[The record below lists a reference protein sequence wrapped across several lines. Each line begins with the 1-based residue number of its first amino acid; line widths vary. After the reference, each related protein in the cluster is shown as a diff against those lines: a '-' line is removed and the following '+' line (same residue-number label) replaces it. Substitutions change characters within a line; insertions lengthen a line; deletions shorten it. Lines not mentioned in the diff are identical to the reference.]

1 MRAANRPAWPAVM
14 ATVMDAQQVVSP
26 VATKRTPGE
35 DNHRSDLVQ
44 LGQPDRF
51 GAVPGAGQGSW
62 QDRTQSFPVGVIA
75 EMAPIVINCQKGQ
88 SLPDSFGTNGLSKGE
103 VDGGC
108 LLSDQPAPYRTYHF
122 SNGAQARHKP
132 PGGGSQQ
139 QTMWRELDGEQ
150 IPGAGV

>member
-75 EMAPIVINCQKGQ
+75 EMAPIVINCQQGQ

-108 LLSDQPAPYRTYHF
+108 LLSD
-122 SNGAQARHKP
+122 
-132 PGGGSQQ
+132 
-139 QTMWRELDGEQ
+139 
-150 IPGAGV
+150 